1 MSSKLSQFFPSPHY
15 LEQPAVGLDI
25 SDMSMRFVELV
36 RQGSEFQIGRFG
48 ERAIPRGI
56 IESGEVKKGAE
67 LRAILIELKKQH
79 DLQFVVV
86 SLPEEKAYLFDL
98 DIAQMKR
105 DEIRGALELVLEEH
119 VPLKASEALF
129 DYRIIKETETT
140 ILVNVSVFPRALTD
154 GYLAVFSEAGITPL
168 AFEVEAHALARSII
182 PASDMRPSMIIDL
195 GKTRTGITIASGG
208 FVQFTSTVSVGGAS
222 LTEVIMKQLGVTFDE
237 AEKVK
242 REKGLVSMVANS
254 DLSFAFMSLMGVLKD
269 EIHRNFVYWQT
280 HVDNFGKKRPP
291 IEKIYLCGGDANLP
305 GIAEFFA
312 EHFGVPVEVANVF
325 VNTRSLDAEI
335 PKINFSDSLRYAT
348 AIGLALRSPCTQG
361 VNLLPSEEKKK
372 NRKRYLLRLSTTGAY
387 VVVFLMLINFALLLP
402 SYIMARS
409 KKSIAET
416 RIENTTGMSA
426 EERERLEKETELSI
440 KELNKK
446 LETFSADTKTATTI
460 ISPAQTIKKILELKS
475 ATIKVQGIV
484 YEKTSDRER
493 FVVTGRSAQRDDLAQ
508 FVEVLR
514 KDPFFT
520 KVELPL
526 SSYVKSTDISF
537 SLVLEH
543 MLIVKKNK

>member
-1 MSSKLSQFFPSPHY
+1 MRSKFSQFFPPPDY

-25 SDMSMRFVELV
+25 SDVSMRFVELV
-36 RQGSEFQIGRFG
+36 NRRDEFEIGRFG

-56 IESGEVKKGAE
+56 IESGEVKKPAE
-67 LRAILIELKKQH
+67 LRAILIELKKQY
-79 DLQFVVV
+79 DLKFVVV

-98 DIAQMKR
+98 EIAQMKR

-119 VPLKASEALF
+119 VPLKATEALF

-154 GYLAVFSEAGITPL
+154 GYLTIFSDAGIVPL
-168 AFEVEAHALARSII
+168 AFEIEAHALARSVV

-208 FVQFTSTVSVGGAS
+208 FVQYTSTISIGGAS
-222 LTEVIMKQLGVTFDE
+222 LTEVIMKQMGVPFDE

-254 DLSFAFMSLMGVLKD
+254 ELSLAFMSLVGVLRD
-269 EIHRNFVYWQT
+269 EINRNFMYWQT
-280 HVDNFGKKRPP
+280 HVDTFGKKRPP

-312 EHFGVPVEVANVF
+312 EHFGVSVEVANVF
-325 VNTRSLDAEI
+325 VNTRSLDAGI

-348 AIGLALRSPCTQG
+348 AIGLALRSPCVEG
-361 VNLLPSEEKKK
+361 VNLIPPEEKKK
-372 NRKRYLLRLSTTGAY
+372 NRKRYLLRLGTTGAY
-387 VVVFLMLINFALLLP
+387 VAVFLMIANLALLMP

-409 KKSIAET
+409 KMSIAET

-426 EERERLEKETELSI
+426 EERARIENETELSI

-446 LETFSADTKTATTI
+446 LEPFSVDTKTPSAI
-460 ISPAQTIKKILELKS
+460 IPPSQTISKILEIKDS
-475 ATIKVQGIV
+475 TIKVQGIL
-484 YEKTSDRER
+484 YEKTADRER
-493 FVVTGRSAQRDDLAQ
+493 FVVTGKSAHRDNLAQ
-508 FVEVLR
+508 FVEVLK
-514 KDPFFT
+514 KDSFFT

-543 MLIVKKNK
+543 QLIQKKNK

>member
-1 MSSKLSQFFPSPHY
+1 MRSKFSQFFPPPHY

-25 SDMSMRFVELV
+25 SDMSMRFVELIKH
-36 RQGSEFQIGRFG
+36 GDEFEIGRFG

-79 DLQFVVV
+79 DLNFVVV

-98 DIAQMKR
+98 EIAQMKR
-105 DEIRGALELVLEEH
+105 NEIRGALELVLEEH
-119 VPLKASEALF
+119 VPLKATEALF
-129 DYRIIKETETT
+129 DYRVIKETETT

-154 GYLAVFSEAGITPL
+154 GYLTVFSEAKITPL
-168 AFEVEAHALARSII
+168 AFEIEAHALARSIV
-182 PASDMRPSMIIDL
+182 PASDMRPSMVIDL
-195 GKTRTGITIASGG
+195 GKTRTGITITTGG
-208 FVQFTSTVSVGGAS
+208 FVQYTSTASIGGAS
-222 LTEVIMKQLGVTFDE
+222 LTEVIMKQMGVTFDE
-237 AEKVK
+237 AEKIK
-242 REKGLVSMVANS
+242 REKGLVGMGANS
-254 DLSFAFMSLMGVLKD
+254 DVSLAFMSLVDVLRD
-269 EIHRNFVYWQT
+269 EINRNFMYWQT

-312 EHFGVPVEVANVF
+312 EHFGVSVEVANVF
-325 VNTRSLDAEI
+325 VNTHSLDAGI

-348 AIGLALRSPCTQG
+348 AVGLALRSPCTQG

-372 NRKRYLLRLSTTGAY
+372 NRKRYLLRLGTTGAY
-387 VVVFLMLINFALLLP
+387 VAVFLMIASLALLMP

-426 EERERLEKETELSI
+426 EERARVEKETELSI

-446 LETFSADTKTATTI
+446 LETFSVDTKATQSVI
-460 ISPAQTIKKILELKS
+460 PPSQTINKILGLKGT
-475 ATIKVQGIV
+475 TIKVQGIV
-484 YEKTSDRER
+484 YEKTPDRER
-493 FVVTGRSAQRDDLAQ
+493 FVITGKSAHRDDLAR
-508 FVEVLR
+508 FVDVLK
-514 KDPFFT
+514 KDLYFT

-543 MLIVKKNK
+543 MLIQKKNK